1 MIMIKTKYL
10 PMTSEGTIE
19 IDALFWREE
28 RWNIEFDALFW
39 REERWNIEFD
49 ALFWREERW
58 NIEIDAL
65 FWREEWGSI
74 EKIDALF
81 WREEWGSII
90 RVNQVNTSMMSYSPI
105 KLMFSY
111 DETNSVP
118 CLNSIS
124 SSFRIPNPEE

>member
-1 MIMIKTKYL
+1 
-10 PMTSEGTIE
+10 MTSEGTIE
-19 IDALFWREE
+19 I
-28 RWNIEFDALFW
+28 DALFW

-105 KLMFSY
+105 KLMFQYLVSIR
-111 DETNSVP
+111 SQVP
-118 CLNSIS
+118 SGSQTLKS
-124 SSFRIPNPEE
+124 EEIAYAK